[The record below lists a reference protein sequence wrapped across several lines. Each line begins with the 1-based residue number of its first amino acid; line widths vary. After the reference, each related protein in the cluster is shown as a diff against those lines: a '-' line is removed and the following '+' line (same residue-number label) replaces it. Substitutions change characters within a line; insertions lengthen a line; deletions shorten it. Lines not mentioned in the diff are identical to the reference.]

1 MKTFRKYSFGS
12 KGAATTKINALGTET
27 TPEGDVVPN
36 HPHAIVHLG
45 HLVETEGTY
54 DDEGNELTAPVLSST
69 YHIDVLW
76 DGEPVES
83 WDSAMV
89 WCPPMGIHT
98 FGSSSAIAEWTEA
111 CKALHPEYFPEP
123 SEDDLP

>member
-54 DDEGNELTAPVLSST
+54 DEEGNELTAPVLSTT
-69 YHIDVLW
+69 YHVDVLW
-76 DGEPVES
+76 DGEPDPS
-83 WDSAMV
+83 WDNAMV
-89 WCPPMGIHT
+89 WCAPMGIHT

-111 CKALHPEYFPEP
+111 CKDLHPEYFPEP
-123 SEDDLP
+123 SEDELV

>member
-1 MKTFRKYSFGS
+1 MKTFRKYQFGN
-12 KGAATTKINALGTET
+12 KGAASAKINALGVDE
-27 TPEGDVVPN
+27 EGNPT
-36 HPHAIVHLG
+36 HSHAIVHLG

-54 DDEGNELTAPVLSST
+54 DEEGNELTAPVLSST

-89 WCPPMGIHT
+89 WCAPMGVHT
-98 FGSSSAIAEWTEA
+98 FGSSSAIREWTEK
-111 CKALHPEYFPEP
+111 CKELHPEYFPEP
-123 SEDDLP
+123 DEDELV

>member
-27 TPEGDVVPN
+27 TPEGDVVPT
-36 HPHAIVHLG
+36 HSHAIVHLG

-54 DDEGNELTAPVLSST
+54 DEEGNELTAPVLSST

-89 WCPPMGIHT
+89 WCAPMGVHT
-98 FGSSSAIAEWTEA
+98 FGSSSAIREWTEK
-111 CKALHPEYFPEP
+111 CKELYPEYFPEP
-123 SEDDLP
+123 EEDLI

>member
-45 HLVETEGTY
+45 NLVETEGTY

-76 DGEPVES
+76 DGEALES
-83 WDSAMV
+83 WDSAIV
-89 WCPPMGIHT
+89 WCSPMGVHT

-111 CKALHPEYFPEP
+111 CKELHPEYFPEP
-123 SEDDLP
+123 TEELA